1 MVKKQAA
8 AMVKNL
14 SNNPKIYTM
23 LRESGLKEDR
33 IPAREASAG
42 CAAGREAGEY
52 AGYGIKYSLHLL
64 HRPYTSLHL
73 QHLIVLVQLV
83 GSQRAKGT
91 ASAGD
96 AGDAEYA
103 EVLTYEKG
111 ARAHT

>member
-52 AGYGIKYSLHLL
+52 AGYGIRYTV
-64 HRPYTSLHL
+64 YTSCTGPA
-73 QHLIVLVQLV
+73 QVCT
-83 GSQRAKGT
+83 SST
-91 ASAGD
+91 
-96 AGDAEYA
+96 
-103 EVLTYEKG
+103 
-111 ARAHT
+111 